1 VTVGSQTSSSHYDR
15 HYAQGGFR
23 HEERR
28 PHWRDW
34 VQRHYVEEFGLL
46 PGERILDIPCGDGF
60 WSSVLTGLG
69 FEVVGIDLS
78 RGGVEVARN
87 RYPGIEFLVGDAE
100 AELPVEEHGFD
111 VVFSRGI
118 SHLHHVDL
126 VTDSSLRMARN
137 LMRYVRPGGLLL
149 VSYNTRRDGSRAPR
163 HAHHPVSDLVRL
175 FESAGDVCKVE
186 VVGSYVQIGVQHWDA
201 PRKRTRR
208 PASTTLLLEL
218 RRIRRG
224 VGRRLRAA
232 SLQVRRTSS

>member
-1 VTVGSQTSSSHYDR
+1 MGSRTSSSHYDR

-34 VQRHYVEEFGLL
+34 VQRHYVEEFGLRS
-46 PGERILDIPCGDGF
+46 GERILDIPSGDGF
-60 WSSVLTGLG
+60 WSSVLTELG
-69 FEVVGIDLS
+69 FDVVGIDLS

-100 AELPVEEHGFD
+100 EELAVEEQGFD

-126 VTDSSLRMARN
+126 VTDASLRMAWN

-149 VSYNTRRDGSRAPR
+149 VSYNTRRDGSHAPR

-175 FESAGDVCKVE
+175 FESAGDVFKVD
-186 VVGSYVQIGVQHWDA
+186 VVGTYVQIGVQHRDA

-208 PASTTLLLEL
+208 PPPTPPLLVL
-218 RRIRRG
+218 RRVRRG

-232 SLQVRRTSS
+232 SHRVRRPSP